1 MNASNVRTLRKQLV
15 LACSQLAIIA
25 LFAAPSAAWAQA
37 EPEAPPAAQSDVV
50 EEPVAP
56 VAAAEEE
63 GETITVTGSRLVTG
77 FQAPTPL
84 TVLGEE
90 EIQQRAPQTL
100 GEVFNQIPSFRPTS
114 SPSTAGVTSRGGGH
128 QITPDLRGLGD
139 VRTLVLVN
147 GRRFV
152 PTTASG
158 TVDTKLIP
166 TLLVRQIDVV
176 TGGASAAYG
185 SDAVAGVVNFQLKE
199 RIDGIQGTLQF
210 GVSELGD
217 GTEQRAS
224 LATGF
229 TFADGRGRVIV
240 GADYLRLG
248 GIGPQTTRDWGRRDV
263 GLITN
268 PNFATN
274 GLPQFIISE
283 NVHSANTTPG
293 GLVVSG
299 PLRGLAFG
307 PGGSTYQYQFGQVFG
322 SSMIGGDGVNQ
333 NENLLSLLGVPIEA
347 LNTMARAS
355 FEVSDSLE
363 IYTELSASWS
373 EAAGATQEA
382 RDRGNLVIRRD
393 NAFLP
398 ESVRQAMID
407 NNLQTITIGRVLS
420 DVGKIELDRDTR
432 VLRGV
437 IGVEGRIG
445 ANWTWDA
452 YYQYG
457 RTDFDL
463 EMGPNNRRQ
472 AEYFNAVDAVED
484 PISGDIVCRSTLAAP
499 GNGCIPVNV
508 FGFGSLQLNDYV
520 FGSAI
525 YEQTTDQHVASANI
539 QGSPFST
546 WAGPVS
552 IGVGGEYRRDHTVGL
567 TDAVSQRVN
576 PNGSTGGWILGN
588 QQPFDGRINVW
599 EIYAET
605 LIPLAEDLPFA
616 RELNVTG
623 AVRRTHYSTS
633 GAVVTWKAGL
643 SWAPIEDIRFRLT
656 RSRDIRAPNITEL
669 YESGGSS
676 NTNVFDPAL
685 GQTIQVRELND
696 GNPNLTPE
704 IANTLAI
711 GVVLQPSFLP
721 RFNLSVD
728 YYNIQIDDVITTLG
742 APTLTQGCFAGN
754 ALYCDS
760 IVFNDDGSIAYVVN
774 SRLNLASFETSGI
787 DFEMR
792 YSFRPSF
799 LPGDIRLRAMAT
811 YVDKLTLIT
820 PAGPQQTVGQVSE
833 VNRTPGVPHWTGN
846 ADISYQD
853 DSLTIGVQGRLV
865 GPGVFS
871 NLYTTGAGAANTVSR
886 NEVPAYAYFNLYGS
900 INVPLGDDRQVQ
912 FFGTINNLLDQD
924 PPMLPSGAAG
934 GTRESSTN
942 PVFYDV
948 IGRFFR
954 FGVRFRI

>member
-1 MNASNVRTLRKQLV
+1 MNARNARPLRQRLA
-15 LACSQLAIIA
+15 LACSELAVVA
-25 LFAAPSAAWAQA
+25 LFALPSAAWAQA
-37 EPEAPPAAQSDVV
+37 EPEEAPAEQSDV
-50 EEPVAP
+50 
-56 VAAAEEE
+56 AETPSGPPATEDGE
-63 GETITVTGSRLVTG
+63 GTIVVTGSRLVTG
-77 FQAPTPL
+77 FQSPNPL

-100 GEVFNQIPSFRPTS
+100 GEVFNQIPSFRPTN

-128 QITPDLRGLGD
+128 QISPDLRGLGD

-166 TLLVRQIDVV
+166 TLLVRQIEVV

-185 SDAVAGVVNFQLKE
+185 SDAVAGVVNFLLKE
-199 RIDGIQGTLQF
+199 RVEGIQGTLQT
-210 GVSELGD
+210 GISQRGD
-217 GTEQRAS
+217 GSEIRAS

-229 TFADGRGRVIV
+229 TFDDDRGRFMI

-248 GIGPQTTRDWGRRDV
+248 AIGTQLTRGWGRREV

-274 GLPQFIISE
+274 GLPQFIIAE

-293 GLVVSG
+293 GLIVSG

-307 PGGSTYQYQFGQVFG
+307 PNGSTYQYQFGQVFG
-322 SSMIGGDGVNQ
+322 SSMIGGSGQYD
-333 NENLLSLLGVPIEA
+333 NENLLATLGVPIEA
-347 LNTMARAS
+347 LNTLARIS
-355 FEVSDSLE
+355 YDVSDNLE

-373 EAAGATQEA
+373 NAGGFTQES
-382 RDRGNLVIRRD
+382 RDRGNLVIQRD

-398 ESVRQAMID
+398 ESVRQAMLD
-407 NNLQTITIGRVLS
+407 NNLQTITIGRVLT

-437 IGVEGRIG
+437 IGAEGDLG
-445 ANWTWDA
+445 GGWTWDA

-463 EMGPNNRRQ
+463 IMGPNNRRQ
-472 AEYFNAVDAVED
+472 AEYRNAVDAVVD
-484 PISGDIVCRSTLAAP
+484 PGSGDIVCRSTLTDP
-499 GNGCIPVNV
+499 TNGCIPVNV
-508 FGFGSLQLNDYV
+508 FGYGSLQLNDYV
-520 FGSAI
+520 FGSAVFN
-525 YEQTTDQHVASANI
+525 QLTDQHAAAANI

-552 IGVGGEYRRDHTVGL
+552 IGFGAEYRRDRTIGVS
-567 TDAVSQRVN
+567 DPVSQQLN

-588 QQPFDGRINVW
+588 QLPFEGRISVW
-599 EIYAET
+599 ELYAET
-605 LIPLAEDLPFA
+605 LVPLAEDLPFA
-616 RELNVTG
+616 HELNVTG

-633 GAVVTWKAGL
+633 GTVYTWKGGVTW
-643 SWAPIEDIRFRLT
+643 SPIEDIRFRLT

-676 NTNVFDPAL
+676 NTNVFDPVL
-685 GQTIQVRELND
+685 GQSIQVRELND
-696 GNPNLTPE
+696 GNPDLRPE
-704 IANTLAI
+704 IANTLAL
-711 GVVLQPSFLP
+711 GVVLQPRFLP
-721 RFNLSVD
+721 RFAFSVD
-728 YYNIQIDDVITTLG
+728 YYDIKIDDVITTLG
-742 APTLTQGCFAGN
+742 APTLAQGCFAGN
-754 ALYCDS
+754 TLYCDS
-760 IVFNDDGSIAYVVN
+760 IVFNNDGSIAYVVN
-774 SRLNLASFETSGI
+774 TRLNLASFKTSGI

-799 LPGDIRLRAMAT
+799 LPGNIQLRALAT
-811 YVDKLTLIT
+811 YVDTLTLIT
-820 PAGPQQTVGQVSE
+820 PAGARETVGQVSE

-846 ADISYQD
+846 ADISYSD
-853 DSLTIGVQGRLV
+853 DHLTLGVQGRLI
-865 GPGVFS
+865 GSGVFS
-871 NLYTTGAGAANTVSR
+871 NLYTTGAGEANTVSR

-900 INVPLGDDRQVQ
+900 FNVPIGNDRQVQ
-912 FFGTINNLLDQD
+912 FFGTINNILDQD
-924 PPMLPSGAAG
+924 PPFLPSGAAG
-934 GTRESSTN
+934 GTRETSTN

-948 IGRFFR
+948 IGRYFR